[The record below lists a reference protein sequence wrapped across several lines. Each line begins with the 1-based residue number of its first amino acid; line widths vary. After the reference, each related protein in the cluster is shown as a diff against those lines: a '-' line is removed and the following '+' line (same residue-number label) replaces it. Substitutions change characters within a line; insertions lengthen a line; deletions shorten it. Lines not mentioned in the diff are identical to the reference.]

1 MQGGPLTQGMPLS
14 QGGPMSMSQGEWGP
28 IDYHK
33 GGECRD
39 MLSCIYLFC
48 YSLPTTNTIISVPHT
63 NAMCNEAVISN

>member
-33 GGECRD
+33 GGNAVTCYRVYICSVILCQRQIQSYLYHIR
-39 MLSCIYLFC
+39 MLCVMRLS
-48 YSLPTTNTIISVPHT
+48 
-63 NAMCNEAVISN
+63 